1 MTSQQEI
8 ALMQTIRGKWHA
20 EIDQAAALTGVP
32 ADFLAALIANESGG
46 NPSAKRFERG
56 VLASLWEVLQ
66 GRSAAFGSIGAQ
78 DLRLYILSGEMAP
91 VVGGPDNT
99 IAYFD
104 AAVHRAMQ
112 RLDSLATSWGLTQI
126 MGYEAIPFH
135 VEVATLADPGFG
147 LVASGRMLKD
157 FAARNNLSLTSDYVM
172 LFDCW
177 NTGRPHAPTADP
189 QYIPNAVE
197 RVALYRELGEE
208 PAPKAVSGD

>member
-1 MTSQQEI
+1 MSSQQEI

-56 VLASLWEVLQ
+56 VLSSLWEVLQ
-66 GRSAAFGSIGAQ
+66 GRSAAFGSIGRA
-78 DLRLYILSGEMAP
+78 DLLAYILPNAGDLIMPADPASFVALH
-91 VVGGPDNT
+91 VAT
-99 IAYFD
+99 
-104 AAVHRAMQ
+104 AMQ

-135 VEVATLADPGFG
+135 IEVATLADPGFG
-147 LVASGRMLKD
+147 LVTSGRMLKD
-157 FAARNNLSLTSDYVM
+157 FAARNNLSLTSDYVE